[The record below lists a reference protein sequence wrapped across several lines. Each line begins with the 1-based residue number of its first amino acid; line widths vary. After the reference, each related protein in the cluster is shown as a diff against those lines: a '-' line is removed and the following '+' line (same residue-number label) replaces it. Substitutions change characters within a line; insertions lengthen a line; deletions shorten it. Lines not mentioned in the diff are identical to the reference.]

1 MSDDVLSIIPTD
13 AGWQPGRAAADR
25 AFVMVERLTPGVV
38 DGVDVEID
46 MTWHDA
52 VTAVDRGDNLE
63 RVGCPLC
70 RASIDTEWWG
80 DLLEAHCD
88 DGFATLATRTPCCG
102 GATTLNALDYDWPC
116 GFARFEIAVWNPERL
131 WFDDAELAAVAEA
144 LGHAVR
150 QVRAR
155 V

>member
-13 AGWQPGRAAADR
+13 AGWQPDRAAADR
-25 AFVMVERLTPGVV
+25 ALVLVERLTPGVV

-52 VTAVDRGDNLE
+52 VTAVD
-63 RVGCPLC
+63 
-70 RASIDTEWWG
+70 
-80 DLLEAHCD
+80 
-88 DGFATLATRTPCCG
+88 
-102 GATTLNALDYDWPC
+102 
-116 GFARFEIAVWNPERL
+116 ARFEIAVWNPERL

-155 V
+155 L